1 MTLAWVLSID
11 YRRSRLHV
19 NNQSTRIISTEKVGC
34 TGSPTLY
41 IFHWLY
47 PLIYQLFMQSSHL
60 YRCMPLAYL
69 PFIFPSSMVFIVD
82 QVDQNITGANIFFF
96 FLRSFYAAGILTTHL
111 GVRGFWKKKTTCS
124 YLHRSGPHMR
134 LRKAKA
140 VIHKH
145 YYLRRSTCREFFFKY
160 LQTSANPSKT
170 VAVCKWISRHR
181 RKRQPSHVYNT
192 WY

>member
-1 MTLAWVLSID
+1 MLSID

-41 IFHWLY
+41 IFPWLY
-47 PLIYQLFMQSSHL
+47 PLIYQMFMQSSLL

-96 FLRSFYAAGILTTHL
+96 FFAFVL
-111 GVRGFWKKKTTCS
+111 C
-124 YLHRSGPHMR
+124 
-134 LRKAKA
+134 
-140 VIHKH
+140 
-145 YYLRRSTCREFFFKY
+145 
-160 LQTSANPSKT
+160 
-170 VAVCKWISRHR
+170 SRHFNNALR
-181 RKRQPSHVYNT
+181 GSWFLEEEKNNMFIFTPFRLTHATSESEGCHS
-192 WY
+192 